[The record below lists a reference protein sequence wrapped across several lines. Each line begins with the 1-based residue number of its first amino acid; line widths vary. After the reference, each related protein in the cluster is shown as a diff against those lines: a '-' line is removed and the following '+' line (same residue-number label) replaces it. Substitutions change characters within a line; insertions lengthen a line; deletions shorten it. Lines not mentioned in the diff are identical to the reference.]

1 MFARVRP
8 LSHCDCRV
16 AAPLAMK
23 GLPRACPVTGA
34 LPLNIQDQGRTL
46 GKRRRFAWA
55 FRNACSHD
63 GKIHFTGQ
71 GSTPVMWRNLK
82 YDLKDN
88 GLSILF
94 DDLTGV
100 ELILLMEE
108 MDAELRRL

>member
-1 MFARVRP
+1 
-8 LSHCDCRV
+8 
-16 AAPLAMK
+16 
-23 GLPRACPVTGA
+23 
-34 LPLNIQDQGRTL
+34 
-46 GKRRRFAWA
+46 
-55 FRNACSHD
+55 
-63 GKIHFTGQ
+63 
-71 GSTPVMWRNLK
+71 MWRNLK